1 MSASL
6 VLIHVLFQLD
16 LSTLDGVNHR
26 EDVAQYVSTVSS
38 ISLRAG
44 SGSFSKVLRIVWKKI
59 INIIQS

>member
-44 SGSFSKVLRIVWKKI
+44 SGSFSKVLRIV
-59 INIIQS
+59 